1 MLGGAAAGTPDVEQL
16 GVADFLL
23 LACDGLWDCM
33 SNQQVR
39 GPLAR
44 SSALTDLA
52 ALFVLKHFFS
62 FAWFWVVYHCTYAV
76 SIHHTPAAF
85 LTSP

>member
-39 GPLAR
+39 GPPAR

-52 ALFVLKHFFS
+52 ALFSSSASLALHGSGLSTTVHMQSAYTMHLPLS
-62 FAWFWVVYHCTYAV
+62 
-76 SIHHTPAAF
+76 
-85 LTSP
+85 